1 MLDLSF
7 PLLSAYELLSI
18 VVGVLAAML
27 IYRQAS
33 PRLEVIRRRH
43 RDLHRE

>member
-7 PLLSAYELLSI
+7 PLLSSYELLSI
-18 VVGVLAAML
+18 VVGALAAML